1 MKISQRGIDMPA
13 SPIRRLA
20 PYSNKAK
27 ERGIKVYHLNIGDP
41 DIPTP
46 PEVFQGYKNFKEKVL
61 PYGPSEGLPFLRN
74 AISDY
79 FKKYQIDV
87 SPDNIFITTGG
98 SEAILFA
105 ILSICDYGDEIIV
118 PEPFYT
124 NYNGFAK
131 MAGVKLVP
139 ITLNVEDNFHIKE
152 PGVIK
157 HYINPKTKA
166 ILLCSPNNPTGTVYS
181 YNEIKSI
188 VDIALEY
195 DLYVIAD
202 EVYREFTFDRKKH
215 TSVLQFKEAQERV
228 IVVDSI
234 SKRFS
239 ACGARIGFIVTKNR
253 DLWCTIL
260 KFGQARLCPP
270 TFEQYAAAEGF
281 KKIDNFMEDI
291 VKEYEKRRNIVCEEL
306 KKIKGLFYL
315 KPEGAFYNIVKLPVK
330 DAEEFIKWML
340 TDFNVDGKTTMLA
353 PASGFYSTPNKG
365 LDEARIAYVLN
376 ENDLRDA
383 IRILKAG
390 LEEYEK
396 FKGLKD

>member
-1 MKISQRGIDMPA
+1 MKISQRGIEMPA

-20 PYSNKAK
+20 PYANKAK
-27 ERGIKVYHLNIGDP
+27 EKGIKVYHLNIGDP

-46 PEVFQGYKNFKEKVL
+46 HEVFQGYKNFKEKVL

-74 AISDY
+74 AIVEY
-79 FKKYQIDV
+79 FKRYQIDLT
-87 SPDNIFITTGG
+87 PDNIFITTGG
-98 SEAILFA
+98 SEAILFS

-131 MAGVKLVP
+131 IAGVKLVP
-139 ITLNVEDNFHIKE
+139 ITLKVEDNFHIKDTNI
-152 PGVIK
+152 IK
-157 HYINPKTKA
+157 HYITTKTKA
-166 ILLCSPNNPTGTVYS
+166 ILICSPNNPTGTVYTF
-181 YNEIKSI
+181 NEIKGI
-188 VDIALEY
+188 IDIALEY
-195 DLYVIAD
+195 DIYVISD
-202 EVYREFTFDRKKH
+202 EVYREFTFDKRKH
-215 TSVLQFKEAQERV
+215 ISVLQFKEAQERV

-239 ACGARIGFIVTKNR
+239 ACGARIGFIVTRNR

-281 KKIDNFMEDI
+281 KKIDTFMDNI
-291 VKEYEKRRNIVCEEL
+291 VKEYEKRRNVVFEEL
-306 KKIKGLFYL
+306 RKIEGVVSL
-315 KPEGAFYNIVKLPVK
+315 KPEGAFYNIVKLPVD

-353 PASGFYSTPNKG
+353 PASGFYSTPNTG
-365 LDEARIAYVLN
+365 LNEARIAYVLN
-376 ENDLRDA
+376 ENNLRDSLM
-383 IRILKAG
+383 ILKAG
-390 LEEYEK
+390 LEKYGEIK
-396 FKGLKD
+396 GFKN